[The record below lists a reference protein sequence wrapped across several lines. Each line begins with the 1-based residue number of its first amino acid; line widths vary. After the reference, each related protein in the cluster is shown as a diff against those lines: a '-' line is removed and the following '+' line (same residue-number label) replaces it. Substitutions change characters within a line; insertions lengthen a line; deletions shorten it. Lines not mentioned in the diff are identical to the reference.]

1 MKINWTGNF
10 SIKTE
15 FDKDK
20 KEGNSFYIIANK
32 DGLLSLANILTDMA
46 NDEIYSGWH
55 LHLDEWSGLE
65 KGSVEL
71 TLMKE

>member
-15 FDKDK
+15 IEKRND
-20 KEGNSFYIIANK
+20 GNDSFFIIANK

-55 LHLDEWSGLE
+55 LHLDDSVGLE

>member
-15 FDKDK
+15 VDINSKD
-20 KEGNSFYIIANK
+20 ENSIFIIANK

-55 LHLDEWSGLE
+55 LHLDDSVGLE

>member
-1 MKINWTGNF
+1 MKINWNGNF

-15 FDKDK
+15 VDINSKDEK
-20 KEGNSFYIIANK
+20 SIFIIANK

-55 LHLDEWSGLE
+55 LHLDDSVGLE

-71 TLMKE
+71 TLAKK